1 MANYVENLESLVTEL
16 KKKNEQL
23 TKKLKEKHGSDKDLT
38 VELARIRTEYA
49 DISKKYAILTEQYQ
63 KVSDERTSF
72 KVQCDETVLNANKKI
87 DALQKQLKESGNIN
101 EVKKEKDSQIIV
113 LNNRISE
120 LVDENAKLRVQ
131 SKEDEVK
138 DLKKELTEAKNELK
152 LYKEEHSKYAE
163 LLKTKLT
170 LETKVALLT
179 TKLSNAKQLKDS
191 DNSDIIK
198 QLEEQISTLQEE
210 NEQLRKQLKVQ
221 TENEHKKFQQI
232 QEDIRLL
239 KEEYQKKYEEFR
251 CKNEET

>member
-87 DALQKQLKESGNIN
+87 DSLQKQLKESGNIN

-138 DLKKELTEAKNELK
+138 ELKKELTETKNELK

-198 QLEEQISTLQEE
+198 QLEEQISALQ
-210 NEQLRKQLKVQ
+210 
-221 TENEHKKFQQI
+221 
-232 QEDIRLL
+232 
-239 KEEYQKKYEEFR
+239 KEKNYQKKKRNFLL
-251 CKNEET
+251 

>member
-1 MANYVENLESLVTEL
+1 M
-16 KKKNEQL
+16 
-23 TKKLKEKHGSDKDLT
+23 
-38 VELARIRTEYA
+38 ELARIRTEYA

-138 DLKKELTEAKNELK
+138 DLKKELTETKNELK

-198 QLEEQISTLQEE
+198 QLEEQISSLQEE
-210 NEQLRKQLKVQ
+210 NEQLRKPLQVQ

>member
-138 DLKKELTEAKNELK
+138 DLKKELTETKNELK
-152 LYKEEHSKYAE
+152 RYKEEHSKYAE

-210 NEQLRKQLKVQ
+210 NEQLRKQLQVQ